1 MATSGVL
8 TQIHSLYSNLQS
20 KVLSSCSQL
29 NSAIK
34 CLSSNEKKLIFGG
47 MAVLTGLYLTNR
59 ISNSISDKKKKTTTK
74 ENLSSLSPV
83 KSENS
88 KDINVAQSFGR
99 FAGEQ
104 TKSKKE
110 TSSQI
115 VNKSPS
121 NKNSSNKKIEEAR
134 NSIKP
139 IHTSKIREKCHTS
152 SYSGNG
158 DEVSTPDFENSK
170 DYINNNNNFSYKGRK
185 EEKGWKKKK
194 TFSTDIEYEKNESKH
209 KKHLKNLVKESHGQ
223 DKLFFKIYADL
234 MCTGDD
240 EAE

>member
-1 MATSGVL
+1 MSSIGF
-8 TQIHSLYSNLQS
+8 HFNSLYSTLQS
-20 KVLSSCSQL
+20 KLLSSCNKL
-29 NSAIK
+29 NSTIK
-34 CLSSNEKKLIFGG
+34 SLSSNEKKIIFGG
-47 MAVLTGLYLTNR
+47 VAVLAGLYLTNS
-59 ISNSISDKKKKTTTK
+59 ISNSISDKKKKNTTK

-83 KSENS
+83 KSHNS
-88 KDINVAQSFGR
+88 KEVNVGQSFGR
-99 FAGEQ
+99 FAGDQ
-104 TKSKKE
+104 TKVKKE
-110 TSSQI
+110 NNSQLT
-115 VNKSPS
+115 NKSPS
-121 NKNSSNKKIEEAR
+121 NKNSPNKKIEETR

-139 IHTSKIREKCHTS
+139 IHTSKIKEKCHTS

-170 DYINNNNNFSYKGRK
+170 DYNNNNNNFGYKGRK
-185 EEKGWKKKK
+185 DEKGWKKKK

-209 KKHLKNLVKESHGQ
+209 KKHLKSLVKESHGQ